1 MKLLVCVDLSSSMPN
16 LLTYTKQLAQSLN
29 ASICLLH
36 VTDSQDEILGYGGV
50 FGEFPLYIDPKDLR
64 QEIATR
70 FKHEHQQLLACS
82 QQLQA
87 DGLSCI
93 GLLVNGSAVVP
104 TILKEA
110 DKLQADMIIVGSE
123 HKGLLMT
130 LVEGS
135 TSKSL
140 IGQAGIPV
148 LVVPV
153 KAVTI

>member
-1 MKLLVCVDLSSSMPN
+1 MKLLVCVDLSQSMPH
-16 LLTYTKQLAQSLN
+16 LLTYTKQLAQALN
-29 ASICLLH
+29 ASVCLLH
-36 VTDSQDEILGYGGV
+36 VTDSQDEMLGYGGV
-50 FGEFPLYIDPKDLR
+50 FGEFPLYIDPKELR

-70 FKHEHQQLLACS
+70 FKHEHQQLLECS
-82 QQLQA
+82 QQFKA
-87 DGLSCI
+87 DGLTCI
-93 GLLVNGSAVVP
+93 GLLVNGAATVP

-110 DKLQADMIIVGSE
+110 QKLEADMIIVGSE

-140 IGQAGIPV
+140 IAQADIPV

-153 KAVTI
+153 AK

>member
-1 MKLLVCVDLSSSMPN
+1 LQHVLS
-16 LLTYTKQLAQSLN
+16 
-29 ASICLLH
+29 
-36 VTDSQDEILGYGGV
+36 
-50 FGEFPLYIDPKDLR
+50 
-64 QEIATR
+64 
-70 FKHEHQQLLACS
+70 HEHQQLLACS

-123 HKGLLMT
+123 HKGLLIT

-140 IGQAGIPV
+140 IGQANIPV

-153 KAVTI
+153 KTS